1 MIKKIASS
9 IVVLGLLISVTPV
22 WGDLD
27 SAYRDPAWVNYDQ
40 PSKIIADAPRQ
51 VHIHVVRARA
61 YIDEMPH
68 LNNQIERRL
77 RQLLERKTNARG
89 PIEPGLIQFKVPHI
103 RPKRILG
110 ASYRGHNPQAYMREL
125 VRLVEESEILAGE
138 MNRINWN
145 VKLFHE
151 ELQLYYLPL
160 RNFVLDRSSF
170 SEAMSAVESANIAI
184 QDRWNVL
191 LTKEQEVEQ
200 TINRYWQA
208 KKSNR
213 STFLY

>member
-1 MIKKIASS
+1 MKKIVSLIFVLTLMISS
-9 IVVLGLLISVTPV
+9 APV

-27 SAYRDPAWVNYDQ
+27 STYLDSAWVGYDK
-40 PSKIIADAPRQ
+40 PSKIIAEAPRR
-51 VHIHVVRARA
+51 VRIHIVRARA

-68 LNNQIERRL
+68 LNNKIEGQLRR
-77 RQLLERKTNARG
+77 LLERKTNSRG

-103 RPKRILG
+103 SPKRIIG
-110 ASYRGHNPQAYMREL
+110 ASYRGRDPKIYMQEL
-125 VRLVEESEILAGE
+125 VRVVEESEILAGE

-160 RNFVLDRSSF
+160 QNFVLDRSSF
-170 SEAMSAVESANIAI
+170 SEAMSAIESANIAI

-191 LTKEQEVEQ
+191 RSKEQEVEQ

-208 KKSNR
+208 KKSDR
-213 STFLY
+213 STFFY